1 MSSTKRRR
9 TKCAGVP
16 WLGYVIHSLR
26 RTNWHGLPIMPHG
39 QTHLERLDIGTSLVT
54 QDPIS
59 IAIEGA
65 LWGSI
70 RAHGMLREIVIVSD
84 DTGQFAVGR
93 HALCWVHAEPL
104 AHKLDTFTNLHRAA
118 QKHARALIWRLYD
131 YLKEYHADP
140 TARRRGELRAR
151 FDHIFRRCT
160 GFVVLGRLLMR
171 LRANKPALL
180 MVLDWPEIPLNTN
193 GSERDIRLHVIKR
206 KISDG
211 TRSLDG
217 RGCRDAF
224 LGLMRTAAKLGI
236 AFWGYPGDRLSIP
249 GQPNV
254 QYLPDLTRCRGQPA

>member
-1 MSSTKRRR
+1 M
-9 TKCAGVP
+9 
-16 WLGYVIHSLR
+16 
-26 RTNWHGLPIMPHG
+26 
-39 QTHLERLDIGTSLVT
+39 
-54 QDPIS
+54 
-59 IAIEGA
+59 
-65 LWGSI
+65 GSI
-70 RAHGMLREIVIVSD
+70 RAHGMLPEIAIVSD

-118 QKHARALIWRLYD
+118 QKHARALTSRLYD

-151 FDHIFRRCT
+151 IDHIFRRCT

-171 LRANKPALL
+171 LRANKPASLI
-180 MVLDWPEIPLNTN
+180 VLDWPEIPLNTN

-211 TRSLDG
+211 TCSLDC

-224 LGLMRTAAKLGI
+224 LGVMRTAAKLGI
-236 AFWGYPGDRLSIP
+236 AFWGYLGDRLSI
-249 GQPNV
+249 
-254 QYLPDLTRCRGQPA
+254 RPAKRSISARPHPLSWPARMRQERPCYTAER